1 MDVDECPFAGGHDE
15 VPPRVAGR
23 EIVFDAI
30 DQLLT
35 DLAAE
40 RASEAV
46 VLASLPG
53 GGRTAVLREVP
64 PRIPDHWKVIS
75 VDGAGLAA
83 GAVAVAA
90 LDALVADLAAVD
102 PDAPAPR
109 LAMAALD
116 SERPAVLAGRAE
128 AITNV
133 TASLALAVAVSGR
146 GRMMLV
152 DDLDGQ
158 DAAAHDAV
166 IEGLGAG
173 SARGFPLG
181 AVITTIVDP
190 ALVGRGRVLDLAPLS
205 LFDLEDAVRL
215 PAATRGRPVTN
226 DALQAISLHSE
237 GHPWLIQALMALS
250 WGPSGEP
257 ITGASINQRF
267 PVAQAA
273 YRSAMVDPG
282 LATLSSGA
290 IRYLRAVATADVVT
304 HTSVAQGL
312 GDSNRFGASSD
323 SALGH
328 TRDELRRVGLLR
340 SVDGDTLRLPLPGL
354 RLRLLADV

>member
-1 MDVDECPFAGGHDE
+1 MDADECPFAAGHDE

-23 EIVFDAI
+23 EIAFDAI
-30 DQLLT
+30 DQLMT
-35 DLAAE
+35 GMATE
-40 RASEAV
+40 SPSEAL

-53 GGRTAVLREVP
+53 GGRTAVLRQAPPLVP
-64 PRIPDHWKVIS
+64 DNWKVIS
-75 VDGAGLAA
+75 VDGVGLAA
-83 GAVAVAA
+83 GAVAGAA
-90 LDALVADLAAVD
+90 LDALVADLAADD
-102 PDAPAPR
+102 PDAPAPK
-109 LAMAALD
+109 LAKAALD
-116 SERPAVLAGRAE
+116 SERAAILAGRAE

-133 TASLALAVAVSGR
+133 TAALALAVAVSGR
-146 GRMMLV
+146 GRMLLV

-158 DAAAHDAV
+158 DTAAHDAV

-173 SARGFPLG
+173 SARGLPLG

-190 ALVGRGRVLDLAPLS
+190 ALVGRGRVVDLPPLS
-205 LFDLEDAVRL
+205 LFDLENAVLL
-215 PAATRGRPVTN
+215 PAATLGRPVTT

-237 GHPWLIQALMALS
+237 GHPWLIQALMAGS
-250 WGPSGEP
+250 WTPPGEP
-257 ITGASINQRF
+257 ITGASINQRV

-273 YRSAMVDPG
+273 YRSAMIDPG
-282 LATLSSGA
+282 LAALSSGA
-290 IRYLRAVATADVVT
+290 VRYLRAVATADVVT
-304 HTSVAQGL
+304 HSSVSQGL

-354 RLRLLADV
+354 RLRLLADL